1 MVNVC
6 ILDYGSGNVKSVQNL
21 LKYLKVKTI
30 VSNKKENIKK
40 STHII
45 LPGVG
50 AFGQSMKK
58 LAKKVNIKA
67 LENEVIKKKKPFL
80 GICVGMQ
87 LLADE
92 SDEFGKHKGLG
103 WIGGKVR
110 KLRSKI
116 LPHIGWNDIKIKM
129 KSNIFKNLHEKD
141 FYFLNSYHFVLKN
154 KNLVIAE
161 SIYGHKFCSVVQK
174 QNIIGVQFHPEK
186 SQGAGKKIIQNFL
199 ELN

>member
-67 LENEVIKKKKPFL
+67 LEKEVIKKK
-80 GICVGMQ
+80 
-87 LLADE
+87 
-92 SDEFGKHKGLG
+92 
-103 WIGGKVR
+103 
-110 KLRSKI
+110 
-116 LPHIGWNDIKIKM
+116 
-129 KSNIFKNLHEKD
+129 NL
-141 FYFLNSYHFVLKN
+141 S
-154 KNLVIAE
+154 
-161 SIYGHKFCSVVQK
+161 
-174 QNIIGVQFHPEK
+174 
-186 SQGAGKKIIQNFL
+186 
-199 ELN
+199 